1 MAILPQRL
9 AVIGAGQMGAGI
21 AQVVASS
28 GIAVKLV
35 DQSHQALDK
44 ALAGIESSLARLV
57 TKGRVDAVTA
67 EAALGRLYTSTSL
80 EDLHDVD
87 YVVEA
92 VPERED
98 LKLRLFASL
107 DAVAPP
113 HAILAS
119 NTSSISVTRLGAAT
133 RRPAQVLGLHFMNP
147 VPIMGLVELVRG
159 MRTSEDTFRASL
171 ALAARLGKQTCVS
184 ADTPGFIVNR
194 LLMPGI
200 NEAFYALQE
209 GVGSADD
216 IDRGMRLGTNVP
228 MGPLALADFIGLD
241 TCLSIM
247 QVLHSGLGDDKY
259 RPCPL
264 LRQHVD
270 AGWLGKKAGR
280 GVPIPGASLQPLT
293 PMSASGESSP
303 PDPERSGNV
312 EGTLLCLRNEV
323 EALQGK
329 LGQLH
334 GSDLVALRR
343 AYASLSQHVAALE
356 GEWDGTLDAVNR
368 LQTAVVSPE
377 YVAQELGV
385 AGALAV
391 GLTVLQHSLRGVI
404 GRDVLSRGA
413 WLLGAGVVVF
423 RLTGGTLAR
432 WLSMV
437 HANILLK
444 RELIQRL
451 RVVDDR
457 IRIMAALQTLEMVER
472 PEGEAAGRG
481 TGQGCSEGELSRE
494 ALRKYARLGKKR

>member
-280 GVPIPGASLQPLT
+280 GVYDYSK
-293 PMSASGESSP
+293 
-303 PDPERSGNV
+303 ER
-312 EGTLLCLRNEV
+312 
-323 EALQGK
+323 
-329 LGQLH
+329 
-334 GSDLVALRR
+334 
-343 AYASLSQHVAALE
+343 
-356 GEWDGTLDAVNR
+356 
-368 LQTAVVSPE
+368 
-377 YVAQELGV
+377 
-385 AGALAV
+385 
-391 GLTVLQHSLRGVI
+391 
-404 GRDVLSRGA
+404 
-413 WLLGAGVVVF
+413 
-423 RLTGGTLAR
+423 
-432 WLSMV
+432 
-437 HANILLK
+437 
-444 RELIQRL
+444 
-451 RVVDDR
+451 
-457 IRIMAALQTLEMVER
+457 
-472 PEGEAAGRG
+472 
-481 TGQGCSEGELSRE
+481 
-494 ALRKYARLGKKR
+494 